1 MHLYE
6 ALAMKV
12 ADWRKSQYP
21 VKQFPAVA
29 EFLEWARN
37 PDISN
42 FKLREP
48 QLRALE
54 TYWYLRLVENTPH
67 IFDLYTRFYKKTT
80 DRMAALGMDHPDLHD
95 MALDTGLD
103 ELIQNIIDDD
113 AFVKKYKL
121 EAVRETFT
129 LEYPSYILAL
139 AMGSGKTILIGAI
152 FATEFAMAQEYPDSR
167 FVENAL
173 VFAPGKTII
182 ESLRELAEMRYE
194 AVLPPRFY
202 KSFAASLKLTFT
214 RDGDPTIPIIPRS
227 QFNVVVTNT
236 EKIRIQKENIRKA
249 DLGPLF
255 SKEKEDEARTEIANL
270 RLQAIASLPNLAIF
284 SDEAHHTYGQ
294 ALDTEL
300 KKVRKTVDYLYNPFP
315 AGTAE
320 HNHHSSNLICVINTT
335 GTPYFQHQPLRDV
348 VIWYGLSEGIR
359 DGILKEVAGNIQAF
373 DFEGNVEAY
382 LAHIIEDFFKD
393 YSQVTLPDGTPA
405 KIAIFFPQTDD
416 VEQLRPVIES
426 KLAQIG
432 LPQTLILEHHTKSE
446 HKDDFD
452 RFKSKNSPHRI
463 ALLVD
468 RGVEGW
474 NVPALF
480 ACCLARKLK
489 SSNNF
494 VLQATSRCLR
504 QIPGNMAKAR
514 IYLSLD
520 NRSIL
525 DRQLQETYGETISEL
540 NHTASQSRQWLVR
553 LRKIDIPPLVVR
565 KLVRTIVRMDKDFG
579 ELRLEEPQI
588 GEKPS
593 LTKTIYTLAEHPGS
607 YQVLQQVGDSVTISS
622 TSINVDL
629 FKAAVDL
636 AANYHLDPLTLYTLV
651 KSVYPEQT
659 AIPIEH
665 LTGLAQQIEE
675 QTRHY
680 EIKEEAVEVALAL
693 IKPNGFQKE
702 VAADGLE
709 TYTAEIS
716 YPIDRQEL
724 LTRWDEWKSE
734 AGKFGFHYD
743 PYNFDSSPERSFFS
757 QLLEALHLHPDQ
769 VEDVYFT
776 GALTDPQKTDF
787 FVEYK
792 GDDNIWHRYTPD
804 FVIRRKDGKCL
815 IVEIKKEHDRLHP
828 IDGENGTKA
837 MATQKWV
844 GLNPDRLKYQMI
856 FTDRDEI
863 GYDQAKTA
871 RKFIEGSEQ

>member
-6 ALAMKV
+6 ALAIKV
-12 ADWRKSQYP
+12 ADWRKRQYP
-21 VKQFPAVA
+21 VEQFPAIA

-37 PDISN
+37 PDISS

-80 DRMAALGMDHPDLHD
+80 ERMAALGMDHPDLHD
-95 MALDTGLD
+95 MALDIGFD
-103 ELIQNIIDDD
+103 ELIQKTKDDD
-113 AFVKKYKL
+113 AFVKKFKL
-121 EAVRETFT
+121 EAVRETLT
-129 LEYPSYILAL
+129 LDYPSYILAL
-139 AMGSGKTILIGAI
+139 AMGSGKTVLIGAI
-152 FATEFAMAQEYPDSR
+152 FASEFAMAQEYPDSR

-202 KSFAASLKLTFT
+202 KPFAASLKLTFT
-214 RDGDPTIPIIPRS
+214 RDGDPTIPIIPGS

-236 EKIRIQKENIRKA
+236 EKIRIQKENIRKS

-255 SKEKEDEARTEIANL
+255 SKEKEDEARTEVANL
-270 RLQAIASLPNLAIF
+270 RLQSIASLPNLAIF

-294 ALDTEL
+294 ALDADL
-300 KKVRKTVDYLYNPFP
+300 KKVRKTVDYLHNPFP
-315 AGTAE
+315 AEMAE
-320 HNHHSSNLICVINTT
+320 HDQHASNLICVINTT

-373 DFEGNVEAY
+373 DFEGSVEAY
-382 LAHIIEDFFKD
+382 LAHIIEDFFND
-393 YSQVTLPDGTPA
+393 YGQVTLPDGTPA
-405 KIAIFFPQTDD
+405 KIAIFFPQTND
-416 VEQLRPVIES
+416 VEQLRPEIES
-426 KLAQIG
+426 KLAQLG

-446 HKDDFD
+446 HKEDFD
-452 RFKSKNSPHRI
+452 RFKSKDSLHRI

-504 QIPGNMAKAR
+504 QIPGNRVKAR

-540 NHTASQSRQWLVR
+540 NRTAAQSRQWLVR

-565 KLVRTIVRMDKDFG
+565 KLVRTIVRMDQDFG
-579 ELRLEEPQI
+579 ELRLEAPKI

-607 YQVLQQVGDSVTISS
+607 YQVLQQVGDSVTIAS
-622 TSINVDL
+622 TSNNVDL

-636 AANYHLDPLTLYTLV
+636 AANYHLDPLTLYGLIKV
-651 KSVYPEQT
+651 VYPEQI

-665 LTGLAQQIEE
+665 LTRLAQQIEA

-680 EIKEEAVEVALAL
+680 EVLEETVEVALAL
-693 IKPNGFQKE
+693 VKPNGFQKE
-702 VAADGLE
+702 VTADGIE

-716 YPIDRQEL
+716 YPIDRQDL

-743 PYNFDSSPERSFFS
+743 PYNFDSAPERSFFS
-757 QLLEALHLHPDQ
+757 QLLEALQLNPDQ

-792 GDDNIWHRYTPD
+792 GDDKNWHRYTPD

-815 IVEIKKEHDRLHP
+815 IVEIKKEHDRMHP
-828 IDGENGTKA
+828 VDGENGTKA

-856 FTDRDEI
+856 YTDRDEI